1 MTPKTSPIDRET
13 QATKPELPVVFGFLD
28 HRDYLRDWFE
38 AKRKIVRTFS
48 YRVFARK
55 AGFASHAFLSEVIQ
69 GRRNLSDDSVDK
81 CILALGLAGDAASY
95 FHLLVRYG
103 QETHLDR
110 RHDLLSDLLRMQ
122 AAQHVQR
129 VAGSQSEYFTSWLNV
144 ALREVA
150 VFGGFG
156 DDAQAMAGFFKP
168 SVSPEEV
175 REGLDLLRR
184 LELVRPAPEG
194 GYEYSCPRLTP
205 GNIDPATVAALKR
218 QMLLLAV
225 DQLGRPE
232 TPDAHI
238 SSVTVSV
245 SRDKLPRIREI
256 LDRTRRELLAE
267 TATDTLP
274 ADQVLQI
281 NLQMVPLT
289 ESLERYRSTH
299 G

>member
-1 MTPKTSPIDRET
+1 MTPRSTTKAREAP
-13 QATKPELPVVFGFLD
+13 QPKIELPVVFAFLD
-28 HRDYLRDWFE
+28 HRDYLREWFE

-69 GRRNLSDDSVDK
+69 GRRNLSEDSVDK
-81 CILALGLAGDAASY
+81 CIHALGLAGDAAIY
-95 FHLLVRYG
+95 FQHLVRYG
-103 QETHLDR
+103 QESHLDR
-110 RHDLLSDLLRMQ
+110 RRDFLSDLLRLQ
-122 AAQHVQR
+122 ATQQIER
-129 VAGSQSEYFTSWLNV
+129 VAGSQSEYFAHWLHV

-156 DDAQAMAGFFKP
+156 SDWKAMAGFFKTP
-168 SVSPEEV
+168 VTPDEA
-175 REGLDLLRR
+175 REGVELLLRLGLLRQTDDGR
-184 LELVRPAPEG
+184 LD
-194 GYEYSCPRLTP
+194 YSCPRLTP
-205 GNIDPATVAALKR
+205 GDIDVATVAALKR

-232 TPDAHI
+232 APDAHV
-238 SSVTVSV
+238 SSVTLSV
-245 SRDKLPRIREI
+245 SRDKLGRIREI

-267 TATDTLP
+267 TGTDDIP

-289 ESLERYRSTH
+289 ASLERYRSGH